1 MVKNF
6 ELPEELIEVLQVL
19 ESLNAKAYLIGARA
33 LIMHG
38 ALARTTKD
46 IDLMITVE
54 DLKTLRGELTG
65 KLREKGFLVQ
75 WRSWGLL
82 VKSKSGL
89 EIDLNT
95 PMLILDEEFQK
106 RAIRIWGNL
115 YLPSVEDLIVTK
127 LMSLERKD
135 YSDIKEIFKLAKN
148 IDFEYLCRRISQANL
163 KREFNRIA
171 GRIGV
176 RKC

>member
-1 MVKNF
+1 LEIPK
-6 ELPEELIEVLQVL
+6 ELEDV
-19 ESLNAKAYLIGARA
+19 LNAIEAVGANAYLIGARA
-33 LIMHG
+33 LLMHG
-38 ALARTTKD
+38 MLKRTTRD

-54 DLKTLRGELTG
+54 ELKTLRETLTKELR
-65 KLREKGFLVQ
+65 KRGFIVQ

-82 VKSKSGL
+82 VRSKEGL

-95 PMLILDEEFQK
+95 PMLILDDEFH
-106 RAIRIWGNL
+106 RRSRRIYKNL

-135 YSDIKEIFKLAKN
+135 YSDIKEIFKLSEK
-148 IDFEYLCRRISQANL
+148 IDFEYLCMRVEQANL

-171 GRIGV
+171 KRIGV
-176 RKC
+176 RTC